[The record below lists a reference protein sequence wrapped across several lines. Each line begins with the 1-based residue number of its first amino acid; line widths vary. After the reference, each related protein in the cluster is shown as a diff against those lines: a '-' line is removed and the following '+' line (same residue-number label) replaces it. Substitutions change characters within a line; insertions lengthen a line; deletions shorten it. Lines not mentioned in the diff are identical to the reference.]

1 MLTIENLRKYGANV
15 DEGLKRCVNN
25 EQLYLTLVNRFLD
38 QNTFSDLKAAILDHD
53 LEKAFHIAHS
63 LKGVV
68 GNLSLS
74 PLYDVIYQ
82 MTELLRNRTE
92 MDYSDY
98 IQRYE
103 MSYSLLASLN

>member
-1 MLTIENLRKYGANV
+1 MITIESLRQYGANV
-15 DEGLKRCVNN
+15 DEGLQRCVNN

-38 QNTFSDLKAAILDHD
+38 QNTFPDLKAAILDHD

-63 LKGVV
+63 LKGVI
-68 GNLSLS
+68 GNLSLT
-74 PLYDVIYQ
+74 PLYNVIYDL
-82 MTELLRNRTE
+82 TEFLRNRTE

-103 MSYSLLASLN
+103 MSYSLLAALR

>member
-1 MLTIENLRKYGANV
+1 MITVESLKKYGANT
-15 DEGLKRCVNN
+15 DEGLQRCMGN
-25 EQLYLTLVNRFLD
+25 EMLYLKLVDRFLE
-38 QNTFSDLKAAILDHD
+38 QNAFPGLKDAINNHD
-53 LEKAFHIAHS
+53 LEGAFHIAHS
-63 LKGVV
+63 LKGVI

-103 MSYSLLASLN
+103 MSYSLLAALR

>member
-15 DEGLKRCVNN
+15 DEGLQRCVNN

-38 QNTFSDLKAAILDHD
+38 QNTFPDLKAAIESRD
-53 LEKAFHIAHS
+53 LEKAFHISHS
-63 LKGVV
+63 LKGVI

-74 PLYDVIYQ
+74 PLYDIIYQ

-103 MSYSLLASLN
+103 VSYSLLAALR

>member
-15 DEGLKRCVNN
+15 DEGLQRCVNN

-38 QNTFSDLKAAILDHD
+38 QNTFPDLKAAILDHD
-53 LEKAFHIAHS
+53 LENAFHISHS
-63 LKGVV
+63 LKGVI

-74 PLYDVIYQ
+74 PLYDIIYQ

-103 MSYSLLASLN
+103 MSYSLLAALR

>member
-1 MLTIENLRKYGANV
+1 MLTTEKLRQYGANV

-38 QNTFSDLKAAILDHD
+38 QNTFPDLKAAIQDHD

-63 LKGVV
+63 LKGVI

-92 MDYSDY
+92 IDYSDY

-103 MSYSLLASLN
+103 MSYSLLAALK

>member
-1 MLTIENLRKYGANV
+1 MITIESVRKYGANV
-15 DEGLKRCVNN
+15 DEGLQRCVNN

-38 QNTFSDLKAAILDHD
+38 QNTFPDLKAAIQAND

-63 LKGVV
+63 LKGVI

-103 MSYSLLASLN
+103 MSYSLLAALR

>member
-1 MLTIENLRKYGANV
+1 MTTIESLRKYGANV
-15 DEGLKRCVNN
+15 DEGLQRCVSN

-38 QNTFSDLKAAILDHD
+38 QNTFPDLKAAILDHD

-63 LKGVV
+63 LKGVI

-82 MTELLRNRTE
+82 LTELLRNRTE

-103 MSYSLLASLN
+103 MSYSLLAALR

>member
-1 MLTIENLRKYGANV
+1 MLTTEKLRQYGANV
-15 DEGLKRCVNN
+15 DEGLQRCVNN
-25 EQLYLTLVNRFLD
+25 EQLYLTLVNRFLN
-38 QNTFSDLKAAILDHD
+38 QNTFPDLKAAILDRD
-53 LEKAFHIAHS
+53 LEKAFHISNS
-63 LKGVV
+63 LKGVI

-74 PLYDVIYQ
+74 PLYGIIYQ

-103 MSYSLLASLN
+103 MSYSLFAALR

>member
-1 MLTIENLRKYGANV
+1 MLTVENLRNFGANV
-15 DEGLKRCVNN
+15 TEGLQRCMNN

-38 QNTFSDLKAAILDHD
+38 QNTFPDLKAAILAHD

-63 LKGVV
+63 LKGVI

-92 MDYSDY
+92 TDYSNY

-103 MSYSLLASLN
+103 LSYSMLAALR

>member
-38 QNTFSDLKAAILDHD
+38 QNTFPDLKAAILDHD

-63 LKGVV
+63 LKGVI

-92 MDYSDY
+92 IDYSDY

-103 MSYSLLASLN
+103 MSYSLLATLR

>member
-63 LKGVV
+63 LKGVI

>member
-63 LKGVV
+63 LKGVI

-103 MSYSLLASLN
+103 MSYSLLAALR

>member
-1 MLTIENLRKYGANV
+1 MLTIENLRQYGANV
-15 DEGLKRCVNN
+15 DEGFQRCVNN
-25 EQLYLTLVNRFLD
+25 EQLYLTLVNRFLN
-38 QNTFSDLKAAILDHD
+38 QNTFPDLKAAVLDHD

-63 LKGVV
+63 LKGVI

-82 MTELLRNRTE
+82 LTELLRNRTE

-103 MSYSLLASLN
+103 MSYSLLAALR

>member
-1 MLTIENLRKYGANV
+1 MLTTENLRKYGANV
-15 DEGLKRCVNN
+15 DEGLQRCVNN

-38 QNTFSDLKAAILDHD
+38 QNTFPDLKAAIQAND

-63 LKGVV
+63 LKGVI

-92 MDYSDY
+92 MEYSDY

-103 MSYSLLASLN
+103 MSYSLLAALR

>member
-15 DEGLKRCVNN
+15 DEGLQRCVNN

-38 QNTFSDLKAAILDHD
+38 QNTFPDLKAAIQDHD

-63 LKGVV
+63 LKGVI

-92 MDYSDY
+92 IDYSDY

-103 MSYSLLASLN
+103 MSYSLLATLR

>member
-15 DEGLKRCVNN
+15 DEGLQRCINN

-38 QNTFSDLKAAILDHD
+38 QNTFPDLKAAIQDHD

-63 LKGVV
+63 LKGVI

-74 PLYDVIYQ
+74 PLYDVICQ

-103 MSYSLLASLN
+103 MSYSLLAALR

>member
-1 MLTIENLRKYGANV
+1 MLTIEKLRQYGANV
-15 DEGLKRCVNN
+15 DEGLQRCVNN

-38 QNTFSDLKAAILDHD
+38 QNTFPDLKDAILAHD

-63 LKGVV
+63 LKGVI

-92 MDYSDY
+92 MDYSSY

-103 MSYSLLASLN
+103 LSYSMLAALR

>member
-1 MLTIENLRKYGANV
+1 MLTVEKLKNYGANT
-15 DEGLKRCVNN
+15 EEALQRCINN
-25 EQLYLTLVNRFLD
+25 ETLYLTLVNRFID
-38 QNTFSDLKAAILDHD
+38 QNTFPGLKEAINNHD
-53 LEKAFHIAHS
+53 LEGAFHVAHS
-63 LKGVV
+63 LKGVI

-103 MSYSLLASLN
+103 MSYSLLAALR

>member
-15 DEGLKRCVNN
+15 DEGLQRCVNN

-38 QNTFSDLKAAILDHD
+38 QNAFPDLKTAILDRD
-53 LEKAFHIAHS
+53 LEKAFHISHS
-63 LKGVV
+63 LKGVI

-74 PLYDVIYQ
+74 PLYDIIYQ

-103 MSYSLLASLN
+103 MSYSLLAALR

>member
-15 DEGLKRCVNN
+15 DEGLQRCVNN

-38 QNTFSDLKAAILDHD
+38 QNTFPDLKAAILDHD
-53 LEKAFHIAHS
+53 LEKAFHISHS
-63 LKGVV
+63 LKGVI

-74 PLYDVIYQ
+74 PLYDIIYQ

-103 MSYSLLASLN
+103 MSYSLLATLR

>member
-103 MSYSLLASLN
+103 MSYSLLAALR

>member
-15 DEGLKRCVNN
+15 DEGLQRCVNN
-25 EQLYLTLVNRFLD
+25 EQLYLTLVNRFLN
-38 QNTFSDLKAAILDHD
+38 QNTFPDLKAAILDHD
-53 LEKAFHIAHS
+53 LEKAFHISHS
-63 LKGVV
+63 LKGVI

-82 MTELLRNRTE
+82 LTELLRNRTE

-103 MSYSLLASLN
+103 MSYSLLASLR

>member
-1 MLTIENLRKYGANV
+1 MITIESLRQYGANV

-38 QNTFSDLKAAILDHD
+38 QNTFPDLKTAIIDHD

-63 LKGVV
+63 LKGVI

-92 MDYSDY
+92 TDYSDY

-103 MSYSLLASLN
+103 MSYSLLAALR

>member
-1 MLTIENLRKYGANV
+1 MLTTENLRKYGANV

-38 QNTFSDLKAAILDHD
+38 QNTFPDLKAAILDHD

-63 LKGVV
+63 LKGVI

-82 MTELLRNRTE
+82 MTELLRNRTA

-103 MSYSLLASLN
+103 MSYSLLAALR

>member
-1 MLTIENLRKYGANV
+1 MLTTENLRKYGANV

-38 QNTFSDLKAAILDHD
+38 QNTFPDLKAAIQDHD

-63 LKGVV
+63 LKGVI

-74 PLYDVIYQ
+74 PLYDVVYQ

-103 MSYSLLASLN
+103 MSYSLLAALR

>member
-1 MLTIENLRKYGANV
+1 MMTIESLSQYGATV
-15 DEGLKRCVNN
+15 DEGLQRCVNN

-38 QNTFSDLKAAILDHD
+38 QNTFPDLKAAIQAND

-63 LKGVV
+63 LKGVI

-103 MSYSLLASLN
+103 MSYSLLAALR